1 MKVNLKPSTLFYPLP
16 VLLIGTYDKEGN
28 PDLRNA
34 AWGGI
39 YDTNKVIL
47 SLSEAHQTTLNIQD
61 NGYFSVS
68 FATEDTVE
76 VADYVGLVSKTT
88 DKDKRKKAKLTIR
101 EGNFPCPLFR
111 ELPLTLECKLDHRD
125 DNGNR
130 IGEILEIVAD
140 DSILDE
146 KGEVDIR
153 KLKPI
158 AYDPSQNKYYSRDKV
173 LADAFKIGFNLR

>member
-61 NGYFSVS
+61 SGYFSVS

-76 VADYVGLVSKTT
+76 VADYVGLVSKIT
-88 DKDKRKKAKLTIR
+88 DKDKRKKTKLTIR
-101 EGNFPCPLFR
+101 EGNFPCPLFVNF
-111 ELPLTLECKLDHRD
+111 H
-125 DNGNR
+125 
-130 IGEILEIVAD
+130 
-140 DSILDE
+140 
-146 KGEVDIR
+146 
-153 KLKPI
+153 
-158 AYDPSQNKYYSRDKV
+158 
-173 LADAFKIGFNLR
+173 